1 MNQYRLQVL
10 QNFTSIF
17 LFPPLPHQNIFHW
30 SGSNCNRF
38 ERLKTTEL
46 AIDIRD
52 NELRGRGK
60 VEMIDEGSEPEE
72 VIKVSFYFDFFLN
85 RKPNICG
92 CNCDFNFMAARENAS
107 ATMQYVCVCF
117 RSLDLSLTS
126 NPQLLRTNTLM

>member
-1 MNQYRLQVL
+1 
-10 QNFTSIF
+10 
-17 LFPPLPHQNIFHW
+17 
-30 SGSNCNRF
+30 
-38 ERLKTTEL
+38 
-46 AIDIRD
+46 
-52 NELRGRGK
+52 
-60 VEMIDEGSEPEE
+60 MIDEGSEPEE